1 MFIAACA
8 VSLLAGLSSAHAT
21 PARVEALQQ
30 VNRDIWEPFTRGVA
44 TFDDPAW
51 LGVRS
56 RDFVMVQQGKP
67 HFLGHDFYVEDSTRV
82 MRELKQAG
90 TRLALELRFEERMTD
105 GSHASERGIIRTMMT
120 EAGKAPRT
128 FFSRFHAISRI
139 EGGHWRVL
147 TEYRTPAGAD
157 AEEKF
162 AAAFP
167 MESVTAAL
175 RE

>member
-90 TRLALELRFEERMTD
+90 TRLALELLLLCFVLARRAGDD
-105 GSHASERGIIRTMMT
+105 GSLVHQFLELVFLGF
-120 EAGKAPRT
+120 GL
-128 FFSRFHAISRI
+128 
-139 EGGHWRVL
+139 GQLLGLGHLRPPTSAWGR
-147 TEYRTPAGAD
+147 
-157 AEEKF
+157 
-162 AAAFP
+162 AAC
-167 MESVTAAL
+167 AAWPS
-175 RE
+175 

>member
-67 HFLGHDFYVEDSTRV
+67 LLIVAVGGMV
-82 MRELKQAG
+82 LI
-90 TRLALELRFEERMTD
+90 LALGVFLPLWDM
-105 GSHASERGIIRTMMT
+105 A
-120 EAGKAPRT
+120 AN
-128 FFSRFHAISRI
+128 
-139 EGGHWRVL
+139 GG
-147 TEYRTPAGAD
+147 G
-157 AEEKF
+157 F
-162 AAAFP
+162 G
-167 MESVTAAL
+167 
-175 RE
+175 